1 MSYRSTVLKIAIHPE
16 EADPLLGTSAL
27 VISLEDDGAGPY
39 VVLED
44 LDHDA
49 NACGVTLDL
58 DEVQQLVLA
67 VNFLLMQPAFLG
79 EEDEED
85 EDEEEDGE

>member
-1 MSYRSTVLKIAIHPE
+1 MSYRCTVLKLALHEE
-16 EADPLLGTSAL
+16 EADPILGTDAL
-27 VISLEDDGAGPY
+27 VISLENDGSGPY

-44 LDHDA
+44 LDHTA

-67 VNFLLMQPAFLG
+67 VNFLLLQPAFLG
-79 EEDEED
+79 DD
-85 EDEEEDGE
+85 EDAEEEEEDQE